1 MHGIPQRTRSAN
13 QNFILT
19 VEIDILEYKR
29 PPIILTLQC
38 TVIETQCS
46 FGISDFRIE
55 EIFPC
60 FIIMFTKN
68 IVSTT
73 GRFVVKR
80 QTTRPFESV
89 SQSLWSIE
97 RK

>member
-38 TVIETQCS
+38 TVIETQFS

-60 FIIMFTKN
+60 FIIPPGN
-68 IVSTT
+68 
-73 GRFVVKR
+73 
-80 QTTRPFESV
+80 
-89 SQSLWSIE
+89 
-97 RK
+97 